1 MSTEK
6 LKVKEEESL
15 ASLLPDLAK
24 SSSGKK
30 ILMPLK
36 VIRLKQR
43 N

>member
-24 SSSGKK
+24 
-30 ILMPLK
+30 I
-36 VIRLKQR
+36 KQW
-43 N
+43 